1 MTMYIEFTSK
11 QLHEYNKIVAN
22 IEGCENPLQHS
33 TIVRMM
39 KCFGKLC
46 DWRAKELKRY
56 GWLGIL
62 KFQNQ
67 PMDEYYR
74 YKRATK
80 EQVQQLIDYSNT
92 WLDQYEAW
100 EKQQELEAQ
109 TKESY
114 RGDKVDIVGFAKL
127 LKKKRKK

>member
-1 MTMYIEFTSK
+1 MYIEFASK
-11 QLHEYNKIVAN
+11 QLYEYNKIIAN
-22 IEGCENPLQHS
+22 LESCKNPLQHS

-46 DWRAKELKRY
+46 DWRASKLKHR
-56 GWLGIL
+56 GWIGLL
-62 KFQNQ
+62 KLQDQ
-67 PMDEYYR
+67 PMDDYYR

-80 EQVQQLIDYSNT
+80 EQVQQLIDYSNM
-92 WLDQYEAW
+92 WLEQYEAW
-100 EKQQELEAQ
+100 EKQQDLEAQ
-109 TKESY
+109 VEENY

>member
-1 MTMYIEFTSK
+1 MYIEFTSK

-22 IEGCENPLQHS
+22 IESCENPQQHS

-46 DWRAKELKRY
+46 DRRASKLKRR
-56 GWLGIL
+56 GWIGLL
-62 KFQNQ
+62 KLQNK
-67 PMDEYYR
+67 PMNEYYK
-74 YKRATK
+74 YKHATK
-80 EQVQQLIDYSNT
+80 EQVQVLVDYSNM
-92 WLDQYEAW
+92 WLDQFEEW
-100 EKQQELEAQ
+100 EKQQELDAQ
-109 TKESY
+109 TKENY